1 MQVVKVMVQQAH
13 VLGPALAM
21 ERRKGLLWTSL
32 KFSSLNFSP

>member
-1 MQVVKVMVQQAH
+1 MRGANY

-21 ERRKGLLWTSL
+21 ERIPAPVCFRV